1 MEFLK
6 NFINEYGTA
15 ILYALLTALAGYLG
29 VWVKQLYTKYI
40 NDKTKQAVA
49 KTVVQAVEQLYNNLN
64 GEEKLEKALE
74 SASDMLTEKGINIT
88 DLELRMLI
96 EAAVSEFND
105 AFHRE
110 KRNASESAVGGI
122 NAIDES
128 IVETSTN
135 NIIGINETNAKITP
149 AFINTI
155 DETIP
160 SSISSINE
168 IDYEA
173 GNGNIGEIISNETE
187 PNVSDFA
194 DDFDGAYES
203 GLIAGTDQ
211 NNVAMNMSPN
221 DNINK

>member
-40 NDKTKQAVA
+40 NDKTKQSVA
-49 KTVVQAVEQLYNNLN
+49 KTVVQAVEQLYYNLN

-74 SASDMLTEKGINIT
+74 SASDMLAEKGINIT

-110 KRNASESAVGGI
+110 KKAEGLADDINQLDSVDSEC
-122 NAIDES
+122 
-128 IVETSTN
+128 
-135 NIIGINETNAKITP
+135 
-149 AFINTI
+149 
-155 DETIP
+155 
-160 SSISSINE
+160 
-168 IDYEA
+168 YEKA
-173 GNGNIGEIISNETE
+173 DI
-187 PNVSDFA
+187 SDFA
-194 DDFDGAYES
+194 DDYDDAYES
-203 GLIAGTDQ
+203 VTATEEASTEPLTDGTS
-211 NNVAMNMSPN
+211 VT
-221 DNINK
+221 K